1 MNGWFSCCLF
11 NYCLYYFYT
20 TTAVPTQTLILTPTA
35 DNDAD
40 PDTDIGKIVRKGK
53 DLFGRPVIF
62 IYAGKHNKY
71 KRSVE
76 ELKVIDIGIYTL

>member
-1 MNGWFSCCLF
+1 M
-11 NYCLYYFYT
+11 
-20 TTAVPTQTLILTPTA
+20 LILTLV
-35 DNDAD
+35 
-40 PDTDIGKIVRKGK
+40 GKIVTKGK

-76 ELKVIDIGIYTL
+76 ELKVINYY